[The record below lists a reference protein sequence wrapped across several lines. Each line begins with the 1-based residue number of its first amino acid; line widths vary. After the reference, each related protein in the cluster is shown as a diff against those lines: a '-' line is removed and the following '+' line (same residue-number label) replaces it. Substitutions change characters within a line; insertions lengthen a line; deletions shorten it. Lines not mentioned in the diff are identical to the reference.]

1 MENLIPDISHHN
13 GKINWLKLAATTP
26 FVIFK
31 GTQRNDFVSP
41 TLDLYIQKAEETKV
55 PYWIYAYLEK
65 GNEKTQAE
73 FLVKTCKSLIG
84 SYFIGYVIDAEEGNT
99 YSDILKALEVVK
111 AAAGKAMF
119 YGEYKIWKKLAKAGK
134 TADVIFWEARYG
146 LNSGVYNSLFPPHKT
161 CALHQYTDKGLTTFI
176 QGEVDL
182 NRLTGIVP
190 LEWFTTPKN
199 PDAKIFKITYTGDI
213 PVFPKRKYYK
223 LNDGI
228 RTYTDYIPEIKK
240 VQKILNW
247 LLDGTLVIDGKYGKK
262 TRAAVELAQ
271 AFLGVKI
278 DGYFGQETLTA
289 ALKCEK
295 TEVVPM

>member
-13 GKINWLKLAATTP
+13 GPINGLKMAATVP
-26 FVIFK
+26 FIIMK
-31 GTQRNDFVSP
+31 GTQDTTFVSP
-41 TLDLYIQKAEETKV
+41 KLLDYISAAENFRI
-55 PYWIYAYLEK
+55 PYWIYVYLEK
-65 GNEKTQAE
+65 GDEKGQAY
-73 FLVKTCKSLIG
+73 FLVDTCKNLIG
-84 SYFIGYVIDAEEGNT
+84 KYFVGYCLDAEEDNT
-99 YSDILKALEVVK
+99 YKNILEALNVVK

-119 YGEYKIWKKLAKAGK
+119 YGEYKIWKKLVKAKK
-134 TADVIFWEARYG
+134 TDNVIFWEARYG
-146 LNSGVYNSLFPPHKT
+146 LNKGTYNPLFPPHKA
-161 CALHQYTDKGLTTFI
+161 CGLHQFTDKGRAPYIF
-176 QGEVDL
+176 GEVDL
-182 NRLTGIVP
+182 NRLTGVVP

-199 PDAKIFKITYTGDI
+199 PDTNIFKITYTGDI

-228 RTYTDYIPEIKK
+228 GTYTDYIPEIKK

-247 LLDGTLVIDGKYGKK
+247 LLDGILVIDGKYGKK

-289 ALKCEK
+289 ALKYEK
-295 TEVVPM
+295 KEVMPM